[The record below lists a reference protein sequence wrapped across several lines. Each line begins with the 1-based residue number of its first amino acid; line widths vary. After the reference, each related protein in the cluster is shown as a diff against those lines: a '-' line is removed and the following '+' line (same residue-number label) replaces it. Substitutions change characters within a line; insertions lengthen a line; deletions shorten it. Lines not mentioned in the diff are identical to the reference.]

1 MGKEDNEFL
10 QTSGKLPWHIKPN
23 RKNNPVSAIIY
34 DAEGRLV
41 AACAY
46 GNAKLIVD
54 KVNGAPTPEEDPDS
68 PYLTV
73 CPPTE
78 KPLTADGMPS

>member
-1 MGKEDNEFL
+1 MSKADNEFL
-10 QTSGKLPWHIKPN
+10 QTPGKLPWHIKPT
-23 RKNNPVSAIIY
+23 RKKNPVSAIIY

-54 KVNGAPTPEEDPDS
+54 KVNGTPTPEEDPES
-68 PYLTV
+68 PCLTV

-78 KPLTADGMPS
+78 KPPTDAGLPS

>member
-1 MGKEDNEFL
+1 MKNKEFS
-10 QTSGKLPWHIKPN
+10 QTAGKLPWHIKPT
-23 RKNNPVSAIIY
+23 RKKNPVSAIIY
-34 DAEGRLV
+34 DAEGSLV

-54 KVNGAPTPEEDPDS
+54 KVNGTPTPEEDPDS
-68 PYLTV
+68 KYLTV
-73 CPPTE
+73 CPPTA

>member
-1 MGKEDNEFL
+1 MNRL
-10 QTSGKLPWHIKPN
+10 QPRIPTA
-23 RKNNPVSAIIY
+23 SALGVCQ

-54 KVNGAPTPEEDPDS
+54 KVNGTPTPDEDPES

-73 CPPTE
+73 CPETR
-78 KPLTADGMPS
+78 KPLTADGIPN

>member
-1 MGKEDNEFL
+1 MSKADNEFL
-10 QTSGKLPWHIKPN
+10 QTPGKLQWHIKPT
-23 RKNNPVSAIIY
+23 RKKNPVSAIIY

-54 KVNGAPTPEEDPDS
+54 KVNGMPTPEEDPES

-73 CPPTE
+73 CRQTE
-78 KPLTADGMPS
+78 KPPTGAGTQS

>member
-1 MGKEDNEFL
+1 MSMSDKDFL
-10 QTSGKLPWHIKPN
+10 RTPGKLPWHIKPT
-23 RKNNPVSAIIY
+23 RKKNPVSAIIY

-54 KVNGAPTPEEDPDS
+54 KVNGAPTPEEDPES

-73 CPPTE
+73 CPETR
-78 KPLTADGMPS
+78 KPLTADGMQS